1 MAKAIYESLYNIN
14 MPKRNETVN
23 ETVNE
28 TKWTDH

>member
-23 ETVNE
+23 ET
-28 TKWTDH
+28 KWTDH